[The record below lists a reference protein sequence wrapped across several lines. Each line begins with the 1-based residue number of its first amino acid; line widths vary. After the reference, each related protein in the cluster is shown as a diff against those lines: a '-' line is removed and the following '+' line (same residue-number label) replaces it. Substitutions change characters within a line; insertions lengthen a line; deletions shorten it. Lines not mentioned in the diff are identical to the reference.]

1 VGDRVMKTKIK
12 PGDLVSVKLNSTVSR
27 VIFSSLVDLEQK
39 IIVHSISESII
50 ASVWRPVNN
59 LTMLRRIL

>member
-1 VGDRVMKTKIK
+1 MKTKIK
-12 PGDLVSVKLNSTVSR
+12 SGDLVSAKLNTTVSR

-39 IIVHSISESII
+39 IITHSVNQSII

-59 LTMLRRIL
+59 LTMFRRIL

>member
-1 VGDRVMKTKIK
+1 MKTKIK
-12 PGDLVSVKLNSTVSR
+12 SGDLVSVKLNSTVSR

-50 ASVWRPVNN
+50 ASVWIPVNN
-59 LTMLRRIL
+59 LRMFRRIL

>member
-1 VGDRVMKTKIK
+1 MGNSVMKTKIK
-12 PGDLVSVKLNSTVSR
+12 PGDLVSVKLNTTVSR

-59 LTMLRRIL
+59 LTMFRRIL

>member
-1 VGDRVMKTKIK
+1 MGDSVMKTKIK
-12 PGDLVSVKLNSTVSR
+12 SGDLVSVKLKSTVSR

-50 ASVWRPVNN
+50 ASVWIPVNN
-59 LTMLRRIL
+59 LRMFRRIL

>member
-1 VGDRVMKTKIK
+1 MGNSVMKTKIK
-12 PGDLVSVKLNSTVSR
+12 PGDLVSVKLNTTVSR
-27 VIFSSLVDLEQK
+27 VILSSLVDLEQK

-59 LTMLRRIL
+59 LTMFRRIL

>member
-1 VGDRVMKTKIK
+1 MGDSVMKTKIK
-12 PGDLVSVKLNSTVSR
+12 SGDLVSAKLNTTVSR
-27 VIFSSLVDLEQK
+27 VIFSSLIDLEQK

-59 LTMLRRIL
+59 LTMFRRIL

>member
-1 VGDRVMKTKIK
+1 MGDIIMKTKIK

-59 LTMLRRIL
+59 LRMFRRIL